1 MERYFYAKIGD
12 GNYLA
17 EDYLFGNNE
26 LGAPA
31 IPIYF
36 NGAPANEA
44 EFKSNGGAKEQGR
57 LFFECGAS
65 PSDKN
70 VVVIHSGKVTVAS
83 PKSNVIFKKSTK
95 HKDHIGYVKLLPI
108 AIQSQRLSI
117 TEVPA
122 ILASMTSN
130 RYYYSGTF
138 REIKDPGNLKALQFV
153 TNRAIPPPATPSI
166 VNLLECL
173 SSFELE
179 TLVAKLLEEA
189 GCFVPAYRGGNMKG
203 ADLFAFNDTNS
214 TINVSGLSIPHGKK
228 GVSIQVKRSNKTL
241 AAPPVGIDYL
251 VGMKVRPG
259 LRNFDH
265 TWFLNSFATASAT
278 KDWLKRS
285 LYWLPHP
292 YRAANGLP

>member
-1 MERYFYAKIGD
+1 MERYFYSKIGD

-17 EDYLFGNNE
+17 QDYLAGHNE

-36 NGAPANEA
+36 DGTPANETD
-44 EFKSNGGAKEQGR
+44 FLSGNSAKEQGR

-70 VVVIHSGKVTVAS
+70 VVVIHNGKVTVAS
-83 PKSNVIFKKSTK
+83 PTSNVIFKKSTK

-108 AIQSQRLSI
+108 TIKSRPLSI

-122 ILASMTSN
+122 ILASMTAN
-130 RYYYSGTF
+130 RYYYNGTF
-138 REIKDPGNLKALQFV
+138 REIKDMGNLNALQYV
-153 TNRAIPPPATPSI
+153 TNRPISNPAKPSLAH
-166 VNLLECL
+166 LLECL

-203 ADLFAFNDTNS
+203 ADLFAYNDTNS
-214 TINVSGLSIPHGKK
+214 VINIAGLTIPHGRK
-228 GVSIQVKRSNKTL
+228 GVSIQVKRSNNKL
-241 AAPPVGIDYL
+241 SNPPAGIDYL
-251 VGMKVRPG
+251 VGIKVKSG
-259 LRNFDH
+259 SNNFDQ
-265 TWFLNSFATASAT
+265 TWFLNSLNTSSAT
-278 KDWLKRS
+278 KGWLKRS
-285 LYWLPHP
+285 LSWLPQT